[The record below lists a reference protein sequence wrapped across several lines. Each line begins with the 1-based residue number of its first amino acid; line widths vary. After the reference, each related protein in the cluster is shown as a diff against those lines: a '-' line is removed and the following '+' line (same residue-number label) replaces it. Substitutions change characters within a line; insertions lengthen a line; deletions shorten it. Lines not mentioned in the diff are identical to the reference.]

1 VDALERAT
9 WPQPRLR
16 PSAAARELGSTGCSR
31 PMVPGCAEDR
41 PDTRHRASKQA
52 SLRSLQCTR
61 SSRRLEDERCPKMLR
76 SASHFGSATRRL
88 RRSRWRAIL
97 DPSRP
102 APIDPLHLRHE
113 YGSCPMMFH
122 DHRRTARRAAGDQGR
137 ARKALAQAAAMEGA
151 SIEKALKRL
160 QLNGSAAA
168 QKSGAA
174 SGARGPVS
182 LPSGQEASRSSRCC
196 TASMIQSL
204 KLSRRCTAATR
215 TRV

>member
-1 VDALERAT
+1 MDALERAT
-9 WPQPRLR
+9 WPQPRIR

-31 PMVPGCAEDR
+31 PMVLGCAEDR
-41 PDTRHRASKQA
+41 ADTRHSASKQA

-113 YGSCPMMFH
+113 YGSCPMIFH
-122 DHRRTARRAAGDQGR
+122 DNRRTARRAAGRRSLENVLVRRSNRMRCGVLR
-137 ARKALAQAAAMEGA
+137 TRK
-151 SIEKALKRL
+151 
-160 QLNGSAAA
+160 
-168 QKSGAA
+168 
-174 SGARGPVS
+174 S
-182 LPSGQEASRSSRCC
+182 LGLPR
-196 TASMIQSL
+196 
-204 KLSRRCTAATR
+204 SRRGRGSGGRECT
-215 TRV
+215 VS

>member
-1 VDALERAT
+1 MDALERAT
-9 WPQPRLR
+9 WP
-16 PSAAARELGSTGCSR
+16 
-31 PMVPGCAEDR
+31 PGCAEDR
-41 PDTRHRASKQA
+41 ADTRHSASKQA

-61 SSRRLEDERCPKMLR
+61 SSRRLEDEGCPKMLR
-76 SASHFGSATRRL
+76 SASHFASATRRL

-102 APIDPLHLRHE
+102 APIDQLHLRHE

-122 DHRRTARRAAGDQGR
+122 DHRRSARRAAGDQGR

-168 QKSGAA
+168 RKAA
-174 SGARGPVS
+174 PLLA
-182 LPSGQEASRSSRCC
+182 QASRSSRCC
-196 TASMIQSL
+196 TACMIQSL